1 MFDFEVKMGQNFFN
15 FINFAEKSGKKEEKI
30 TGF

>member
-1 MFDFEVKMGQNFFN
+1 MFDFDVKMCQIFFN
-15 FINFAEKSGKKEEKI
+15 FINFAEKSGKKEKAF